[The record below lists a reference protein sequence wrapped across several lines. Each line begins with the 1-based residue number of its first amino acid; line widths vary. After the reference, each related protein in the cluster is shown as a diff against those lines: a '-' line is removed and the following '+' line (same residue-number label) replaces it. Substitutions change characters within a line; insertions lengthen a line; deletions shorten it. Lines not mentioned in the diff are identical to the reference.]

1 MSTVPSA
8 SPATTARYSPPSGSY
23 FDFDDA
29 PLTTETKLAVTGS
42 FFRNMTSVIR
52 KEIIEDVLATDPG
65 GSGLR
70 TVETSVLNASGFVN
84 MLTNLR
90 RGFLFTCQ
98 HCREW
103 PDHPL
108 MTCDADAEDIETF
121 ERAFSHMSEIVHSFA
136 KDVTQ
141 GKVRRDAGDKQD
153 PHAKAK
159 RDALVCCET
168 MTSTFRK
175 VRERLEDM
183 KCCTIDVHI
192 GTLYD

>member
-1 MSTVPSA
+1 
-8 SPATTARYSPPSGSY
+8 
-23 FDFDDA
+23 
-29 PLTTETKLAVTGS
+29 
-42 FFRNMTSVIR
+42 MTSVIR
-52 KEIIEDVLATDPG
+52 KEIIEDALATDPG
-65 GSGLR
+65 GSRSR
-70 TVETSVLNASGFVN
+70 TVEKSVLSASGFVN

-141 GKVRRDAGDKQD
+141 GKVWRDAGDKQD

-168 MTSTFRK
+168 MTSTFHK

-183 KCCTIDVHI
+183 KCCAIDVHI